1 MNSNSDQ
8 QERDNLYSPLIY
20 CVVFQDNLQGYSTM
34 PDGSK
39 LYEGISVDTF
49 LERHNY
55 SLYDFGNLWK
65 EVKMDSELIEFY
77 KDAINKNGMRLDL
90 CNLVVLCA
98 YVNELIREHYIVVL
112 KKPTNKAIKE
122 LGEINEITFKNNEG
136 NEVTTNNSKLI
147 KAIMSAIE
155 DTIENEGKAMETEK
169 FGRYDKMT
177 DIVET
182 NVLQSRFAYYIATFL
197 KVVFPDAN
205 RKHPGKQGIISPNEQ
220 KLILRLMTHFGLA
233 PKDITLST
241 HRFRKLIEYYY
252 KLNYPFEY
260 AQISGIGLV
269 PVTYVKYDD
278 WQNKVDWFNPELK
291 LTPMEVGDQIYFA
304 EKSAVK

>member
-65 EVKMDSELIEFY
+65 EVKMDSELIGFY
-77 KDAINKNGMRLDL
+77 KDAINKNGMQLDL

-112 KKPTNKAIKE
+112 K
-122 LGEINEITFKNNEG
+122 
-136 NEVTTNNSKLI
+136 
-147 KAIMSAIE
+147 
-155 DTIENEGKAMETEK
+155 
-169 FGRYDKMT
+169 
-177 DIVET
+177 
-182 NVLQSRFAYYIATFL
+182 
-197 KVVFPDAN
+197 
-205 RKHPGKQGIISPNEQ
+205 
-220 KLILRLMTHFGLA
+220 RL
-233 PKDITLST
+233 
-241 HRFRKLIEYYY
+241 
-252 KLNYPFEY
+252 
-260 AQISGIGLV
+260 
-269 PVTYVKYDD
+269 
-278 WQNKVDWFNPELK
+278 
-291 LTPMEVGDQIYFA
+291 
-304 EKSAVK
+304 